1 MTTGEPAAGMHTP
14 ATDDDGASATPQ
26 SRLLD
31 MMDVAYGLRQFD
43 LRSKPVNADAAA
55 TVFDG
60 AVGVLVSVAENRIK
74 RGLFR
79 RHVERPEDLRFIPD
93 RKPRRGWLAGLFAQ
107 DPYLRCRYDGSVA
120 DFEDNEILLW
130 SLFAA
135 SRIAL
140 DTPGLAKEAR
150 RTCRTLAGDMP
161 LREDNAIAG
170 VTRFYTRLGHGS
182 QPIHG
187 LCRLVLEHAGF
198 SFGIDDCLPSSVSVD
213 ERALFRA
220 YVPSLLAADTLPG
233 GAMTHRYRVQCGA
246 GDGQSVRLDVTHLAA
261 IEDTASGHISTVIGT
276 TDEPPTAA
284 DFRRIANEAAVW
296 ATQDT
301 GKRPAAILVYPQK
314 AAALAGPA
322 VARVHGVVVRA
333 VAFDLG
339 RDPAEARQDLFR
351 QIEPRPAA

>member
-1 MTTGEPAAGMHTP
+1 MTTGEPAAGIHTP
-14 ATDDDGASATPQ
+14 ATDDDGASAMPQ

-31 MMDVAYGLRQFD
+31 MMDIAYGLRQFD
-43 LRSKPVNADAAA
+43 LRSKPANTDAVA

-60 AVGVLVSVAENRIK
+60 AVGILVNVAVNRIK

-93 RKPRRGWLAGLFAQ
+93 EKPRRGWLAGLFAQ

-140 DTPGLAKEAR
+140 DTPGLADEAR
-150 RTCRTLAGDMP
+150 QACRTLAGDMP

-170 VTRFYTRLGHGS
+170 VTRFYTRLSDGG

-198 SFGIDDCLPSSVSVD
+198 SFGIDDSQPSPVSVD
-213 ERALFRA
+213 EPALFRA
-220 YVPSLLAADTLPG
+220 YVPSLLAADTPPG
-233 GAMTHRYRVQCGA
+233 GAMTHRYRIQCGA
-246 GDGQSVRLDVTHLAA
+246 GDRQSVRLDVMHLAA

-284 DFRRIANEAAVW
+284 DIRRIANEVAAW

-301 GKRPAAILVYPQK
+301 SKRPTAILVHPEK
-314 AAALAGPA
+314 TSALAGPA

-333 VAFDLG
+333 VAFDLS
-339 RDPAEARQDLFR
+339 RDPAAARRDLFR